1 MCRWTPRAKQ
11 GQLNAFFP
19 EGCVWRPRSCPLG
32 PWGGTRLAPPA
43 APLDVAEALCS
54 QVYIEDSLGERIW
67 VDSPHCRTFVDNI
80 QTAFNTKMPPKSA
93 LLQGEAGRSGG
104 ELSAGER
111 CWAAGPGFPAAVVGG
126 AGAGRLPPRSQV
138 PPGAWVPE
146 GRLGARIHE
155 ALVCREQPSPLPH
168 RGGGQ
173 PDGAADRGGEA
184 QPRAGGP
191 AHAQVGA
198 SRGPRPGPARARPP
212 PRPPAFP
219 PACLPPLA

>member
-111 CWAAGPGFPAAVVGG
+111 CWAAGPGFPAAVGG
-126 AGAGRLPPRSQV
+126 GGPGRAVSFR
-138 PPGAWVPE
+138 
-146 GRLGARIHE
+146 GARY
-155 ALVCREQPSPLPH
+155 R
-168 RGGGQ
+168 RG
-173 PDGAADRGGEA
+173 RGC
-184 QPRAGGP
+184 PRAGWARVSTRHSCAGSSP
-191 AHAQVGA
+191 HPSLTEEEDSQTELLIAEEKLSPEQEGQLM
-198 SRGPRPGPARARPP
+198 PR
-212 PRPPAFP
+212 
-219 PACLPPLA
+219 